1 MTEQLNLFA
10 EKPATL
16 KLDITGTSAGAPKE
30 YSLFFAIY
38 PALKDA
44 QRIAHAIDG
53 LRRTHGLVGK
63 PLSPDRLHISLQ
75 AVAKFQSEVPQ
86 HVVDAARA
94 AAARVTCPSLLI
106 NFDRMSFHP
115 NETKAACVFHCDRD
129 SSARI
134 APLRTQLGE
143 SLRGVG
149 LHPKSSS
156 EPHMTMLYDKLP
168 YPIEEQIEPIEWT
181 ATRFV
186 LVLSHVGASHH
197 QWIDEW
203 PLAGRSFT

>member
-10 EKPATL
+10 EKPADF
-16 KLDITGTSAGAPKE
+16 KLDITNASAGAPKE

-44 QRIAHAIDG
+44 QLIAHAIDA
-53 LRRTHGLVGK
+53 LRRTHGLMGK
-63 PLSPDRLHISLQ
+63 PISPDRLHISLQ

-106 NFDRMSFHP
+106 NFDRMSFYP
-115 NETKAACVFHCDRD
+115 NETKAACVFHCDKD
-129 SSARI
+129 SASRI
-134 APLRTQLGE
+134 APLRVQLGGA
-143 SLRGVG
+143 LRDSG
-149 LHPKSSS
+149 LHPKPTSA
-156 EPHMTMLYDKLP
+156 PHMTMLYDKLT
-168 YPIEEQIEPIEWT
+168 YPIEDPIDPIEWT

-197 QWIDEW
+197 QWIGEW
-203 PLAGRSFT
+203 PLAGSSSI